1 VPMAN
6 ANSGPANLLLDRLAT
21 ALSGLPWSDV
31 LGELWTALRKALSGS
46 AEEGMY
52 EVLEYEST
60 LELLDDR
67 GLRARFQKHE
77 KVLYLQS
84 NIIAYQ
90 DQAWGD
96 GQILIR
102 YRCAPGTPVDQY
114 RPGQKTYI
122 LISLRE
128 VRNRGDVDEFKIEWE
143 MKRSFM
149 RSTEL
154 WETEVNH
161 RTQKLKSQVIFPRDR
176 PPHRT
181 VLIESTIGKIHLLGQ
196 EAIVRLPNGRWS
208 VSWETSQPRLY
219 ERYQLKWEW

>member
-1 VPMAN
+1 MAN
-6 ANSGPANLLLDRLAT
+6 ALSGPINLLLDRLTT

-31 LGELWTALRKALSGS
+31 LGELWTALRRALSGS

-52 EVLEYEST
+52 EVLEYQST
-60 LELLDDR
+60 LELLDNR

-77 KVLYLQS
+77 KARYLQS

-96 GQILIR
+96 GQILIH
-102 YRCAPGTPVDQY
+102 YRCSPGTPVDHH

-128 VRNRGDVDEFKIEWE
+128 VRNRGDVDEFNIEWQ
-143 MKRSFM
+143 MKRTFM

-161 RTQKLKSQVIFPRDR
+161 RTRQLKSQVIFPRDR

-181 VLIESTIGKIHLLGQ
+181 VLIESTAGKISALGQ
-196 EAIVRLPNGRWS
+196 NSIVQLPDGRWS
-208 VSWETSQPRLY
+208 VSWETSRPRLH
-219 ERYQLKWEW
+219 ERYQLKWDW

>member
-1 VPMAN
+1 MAN
-6 ANSGPANLLLDRLAT
+6 ALSGPVNLLLDRLAT

-31 LGELWTALRKALSGS
+31 FGELWTALRRSLRGS

-52 EVLEYEST
+52 EVLEYAST
-60 LELLDDR
+60 LELLDER

-77 KVLYLQS
+77 KVRYLQS
-84 NIIAYQ
+84 HIIAYQ

-96 GQILIR
+96 GQILLH
-102 YRCAPGTPVDQY
+102 YRCSPGTPVDHY

-143 MKRSFM
+143 MKRAFM
-149 RSTEL
+149 RPTEL

-161 RTQKLKSQVIFPRDR
+161 RTGKLKSQVIFPRDR
-176 PPHRT
+176 PPLRL
-181 VLIESTIGKIHLLGQ
+181 VLIESTAGKTQPVSQ
-196 EAIVRLPNGRWS
+196 EAITQLADGRWL
-208 VSWETSQPRLY
+208 VSWETTQPRLN
-219 ERYQLKWEW
+219 ERYQLKWDW